1 MQRDANLA
9 DDVTYVQWWEE
20 TVLER
25 GYVIHRAR
33 CLSELSSLL
42 APLVHTASIPTYLLI
57 PKYLVACIRR
67 PPIVQ
72 LVSLAEGPER
82 AGGKSKMEG
91 EDGEE
96 EEKEKLEE
104 QAATLKYVLHDLASE
119 LYIELLEG
127 FHK

>member
-1 MQRDANLA
+1 
-9 DDVTYVQWWEE
+9 VQWWEE

-42 APLVHTASIPTYLLI
+42 APLVDTASIPTYLLI

-67 PPIVQ
+67 PPAVQ

-82 AGGKSKMEG
+82 PGGKSKMEG

-96 EEKEKLEE
+96 EEKD
-104 QAATLKYVLHDLASE
+104 ATLKYVLHDLAPE
-119 LYIELLEG
+119 LYTELLEG